1 MRPCGPVSGS
11 WMHSELV
18 SCSRDRS
25 GPSNRDRLGG
35 SAAVRLRRTV
45 DSMAGASA
53 RCDPESV
60 PVCLRHMPDCVRHV
74 IYRVGVRRHWPT
86 KVRLRSGRPGRC
98 FRSCRVSRQVCFDTR
113 GTGGGWPILRLVIG
127 SFRGD
132 RHHAIAPARMELS
145 AIGPPRRPT
154 LYFIPGHW
162 GPVYRARHAR
172 CTHRLPRSYR
182 SACTARRSPADTRA
196 VSPPGTGTAPTPDA
210 LRSVSAIHP
219 VPSTVGAAQSC
230 SGDQPSCARPAD
242 LHAPCPSI

>member
-1 MRPCGPVSGS
+1 MHGPLRAKQSSHSATAWPSTASTVARWLGPALGAIRHRILGLGLGS
-11 WMHSELV
+11 TTW
-18 SCSRDRS
+18 
-25 GPSNRDRLGG
+25 
-35 SAAVRLRRTV
+35 RLR
-45 DSMAGASA
+45 
-53 RCDPESV
+53 
-60 PVCLRHMPDCVRHV
+60 RHV
-74 IYRVGVRRHWPT
+74 IYRVGVTRHWPT

-113 GTGGGWPILRLVIG
+113 GTGGGWPSLRLVIG

-132 RHHAIAPARMELS
+132 RHQAIAPARMELS

-154 LYFIPGHW
+154 LYFTPGHW

-172 CTHRLPRSYR
+172 CTHRLPHSFR
-182 SACTARRSPADTRA
+182 SACTARRTPAVTRA
-196 VSPPGTGTAPTPDA
+196 VSHPGTGTAQTPDA